1 MVSLG
6 FPEIFGTTL
15 LVVCLFLRHVVR
27 CITKLSSSSPL
38 VHRHNLRDSFVCSSI
53 LRRKI
58 FVCVNFAHVV
68 DICMGVVTI
77 HNFRDIQNMPYIS
90 PGSYLDLEKCYRFIR
105 SDLWELI
112 GKVANSTLTSRF
124 RHLSDSHGL
133 WLDSTCSETSI
144 SGLISEIEAGLTVRL
159 AFQENQDSYVIPP
172 VGLHADWL
180 EGYNVME
187 GRT

>member
-58 FVCVNFAHVV
+58 FVCVNFAHVL
-68 DICMGVVTI
+68 DICMGVVTV
-77 HNFRDIQNMPYIS
+77 HNFWDIQNRPYIS
-90 PGSYLDLEKCYRFIR
+90 PGSFLDLEKCYRFIR

-112 GKVANSTLTSRF
+112 GKVTNSTLTSRF
-124 RHLSDSHGL
+124 RHLSASHGL
-133 WLDSTCSETSI
+133 WLDSTCSETFI
-144 SGLISEIEAGLTVRL
+144 SGIRSEIEAGLTVKL
-159 AFQENQDSYVIPP
+159 EFQENHRNLCDTTCTLPQYKYS
-172 VGLHADWL
+172 
-180 EGYNVME
+180 
-187 GRT
+187 T